1 MEVKEILSEL
11 ENNTGKFPR
20 EALERAIESKEA
32 ITPFLLDVLSKCKD
46 NLEDLFNKPDYFLHI
61 YALFLLA
68 QFREPKAYPLIID
81 FFSVPGELPLEVT
94 GDVVTEGL
102 GKILASV
109 SDGNIEP
116 IKQLIENQEVD
127 QFTRSAAIRDFQRIK

>member
-32 ITPFLLDVLSKCKD
+32 ITPFLLDVLSECKD

-81 FFSVPGELPLEVT
+81 FFSVPGEANLPVKMRL
-94 GDVVTEGL
+94 
-102 GKILASV
+102 
-109 SDGNIEP
+109 
-116 IKQLIENQEVD
+116 
-127 QFTRSAAIRDFQRIK
+127 